1 MRATVHSAFEI
12 VREAIRSGPI
22 PGATLAVG
30 GADGVQFAHFGHT
43 SSVFRRS
50 FPANEAM
57 QNPSASSVLSPSA
70 SSVLSPSASS
80 VLSPSVSSA
89 LNPSASSQPEPVSLE
104 TIYDLASLT
113 KVVLTT
119 TLLIKAVQDGVLDPC
134 AKLETI
140 IPEISGF
147 DLADA
152 TIVELASHSAGLAA
166 FSKLRFLNLP
176 RAPALQRSLQEPRVH
191 PRGTVL
197 YSDQGFIALGTILE
211 RVLGARLDDLADD
224 LFKPLGLGLSFHPDP
239 ARCAPTEFVPER
251 DGLICGLVH
260 DENAAALDG
269 VAGHAGLFGS
279 VRDVVGFI
287 TALLDERIVSRTTL
301 EFMFKERARSPLERR
316 AFGWARRSDGW
327 SGGDAAPDTALG
339 HTGFTGTGLWFD
351 PPSRRFFALLTNRV
365 NPSRHTETGI
375 RELRQAVGNAVWTD

>member
-12 VREAIRSGPI
+12 VRDAICSGPI
-22 PGATLAVG
+22 PGATLAFG

-43 SSVFRRS
+43 SS
-50 FPANEAM
+50 AM
-57 QNPSASSVLSPSA
+57 SPNTSSTMSPNTSSVLS
-70 SSVLSPSASS
+70 
-80 VLSPSVSSA
+80 
-89 LNPSASSQPEPVSLE
+89 PSASSQPEPVSLE

-113 KVVLTT
+113 KVMLTT
-119 TLLIKAVQDGVLDPC
+119 TLLVKAVQDGVLDPS
-134 AKLETI
+134 ARLETI

-152 TIVELASHSAGLAA
+152 TITELASHSAGLAA

-176 RAPALQRSLQEPRVH
+176 RVQALQRALQEPRVH

-197 YSDQGFIALGTILE
+197 YSDQGFIALGAILE
-211 RVLGARLDDLADD
+211 RVLGARLDELADG
-224 LFKPLGLGLSFHPDP
+224 LFKPLGLGLTFHPDP
-239 ARCAPTEFVPER
+239 AKCAPTEFVPER
-251 DGLICGLVH
+251 GGLIRGVVH
-260 DENAAALDG
+260 DENAASLEG

-279 VRDVVGFI
+279 VRDVAGFV
-287 TALLDERIVSRTTL
+287 TALLDGRIVSSASL
-301 EFMFKERARSPLERR
+301 EFMFKDRARLPLERR
-316 AFGWARRSDGW
+316 AFGWVKRHEGW
-327 SGGDAAPDTALG
+327 SGGNAAPGTALG

-375 RELRQAVGNAVWTD
+375 RELRIAVGNAVWTD

>member
-12 VREAIRSGPI
+12 VRDAIRSGPI

-30 GADGVQFAHFGHT
+30 CASGVQFAHFGQT
-43 SSVFRRS
+43 
-50 FPANEAM
+50 
-57 QNPSASSVLSPSA
+57 SSVLSPAASSAMSPAA
-70 SSVLSPSASS
+70 SSVPSPA
-80 VLSPSVSSA
+80 
-89 LNPSASSQPEPVSLE
+89 ASSQPEPVSLE

-113 KVVLTT
+113 KVMLTT
-119 TLLIKAVQDGVLDPC
+119 TLLVKAVQNGVLDPN

-140 IPEISGF
+140 IPESSGF

-152 TIVELASHSAGLAA
+152 TITELASHSAGLAA

-176 RAPALQRSLQEPRVH
+176 RAQALQRALQEPRVY

-197 YSDQGFIALGTILE
+197 YSDQGFIALGAILE
-211 RVLGARLDDLADD
+211 RVLGKRLDELADD
-224 LFKPLGLGLSFHPDP
+224 LFKPLRLGLTFHPDP

-251 DGLICGLVH
+251 GGLIRGVVH
-260 DENAAALDG
+260 DENAASLDG

-279 VRDVVGFI
+279 VRDVAGFV
-287 TALLDERIVSRTTL
+287 TALLDERIVSSNSL
-301 EFMFKERARSPLERR
+301 EFMFSERAQSPHDRR
-316 AFGWARRSDGW
+316 AFGWAKRQEGW

-365 NPSRHTETGI
+365 NPSRDTETGI
-375 RELRQAVGNAVWTD
+375 RELRQAVGDAVWTH